1 MNKASRI
8 YFSQKDV
15 KRKMYTAIIWSI
27 AALICCF
34 AAILGVVAG
43 VRLWKRRAEANWSVR
58 ITLVGVL
65 TVLMIGATLNAIA
78 HLLR

>member
-15 KRKMYTAIIWSI
+15 KRKMYMIIIWSI

-43 VRLWKRRAEANWSVR
+43 IRLWKRQAEANWSVI

-65 TVLMIGATLNAIA
+65 TVLMIGETLNAVVR
-78 HLLR
+78 LLR